1 LSDYEGIFQK
11 GNRTGLTCFSTI
23 PDKQTYSVFPIYTH
37 EKKCGFLVVC
47 GMISPSDKGLLLTLE
62 QAANVI
68 AFELLKEN
76 ALKQYLRRARNE
88 FFSNFLD
95 GAFSSAEE
103 IKNRAKEF
111 QLKWDQK

>member
-1 LSDYEGIFQK
+1 M
-11 GNRTGLTCFSTI
+11 
-23 PDKQTYSVFPIYTH
+23 
-37 EKKCGFLVVC
+37 KKCGFLVVC

-88 FFSNFLD
+88 FSEILD
-95 GAFSSAEE
+95 GAFPLLKKLKPSKRISAQVGSKYVCIAGKLDRRE
-103 IKNRAKEF
+103 NRSASRKSA
-111 QLKWDQK
+111 